1 MVDILLHH
9 RYDSVVKQ
17 VRTMIRIEKGKERGP
32 EYFLLRRVAIALGKA
47 GKRIVAQAIQGD
59 VAALAKIE
67 KYAYEPKK
75 RPAVVAWLKNHRA
88 RLKREAAKAAKAA
101 C

>member
-1 MVDILLHH
+1 
-9 RYDSVVKQ
+9 
-17 VRTMIRIEKGKERGP
+17 MIRIEKSSKARRASGKVNAD
-32 EYFLLRRVAIALGKA
+32 YMLLYRLARAFGKNGKSVIAKA
-47 GKRIVAQAIQGD
+47 VQGD
-59 VAALAKIE
+59 EKALDRIE

>member
-1 MVDILLHH
+1 
-9 RYDSVVKQ
+9 
-17 VRTMIRIEKGKERGP
+17 MIRIEKSSKARNSKSKVNA
-32 EYFLLRRVAIALGKA
+32 EYMLLYRASKSLGDKVVADALA
-47 GKRIVAQAIQGD
+47 GNEK
-59 VAALAKIE
+59 ALAKIE